1 MEDKE
6 MFMQELDGKRVQIEN
21 LQKRLE
27 VMEVKSKSDI
37 EVLVKEVK
45 VLRSSQADLKEALN
59 RSLKEKTELEVN
71 C

>member
-6 MFMQELDGKRVQIEN
+6 MLMQELDGKRVQIEN

>member
-1 MEDKE
+1 

>member
-1 MEDKE
+1 ML
-6 MFMQELDGKRVQIEN
+6 MQELDGKRVQIEN